1 MAQISIATSKDE
13 RSAHFCPVSLNWAI
27 KNTIAV
33 MNIFETNI
41 ATVK

>member
-13 RSAHFCPVSLNWAI
+13 RTAQFCPVSVNWAI

-33 MNIFETNI
+33 MNIFGN
-41 ATVK
+41 